1 MRKRRYKALLKW
13 KRGFISRL
21 SANAYIACPAR
32 VCVCVCA
39 QWNDYFWKVKQ
50 TVECFSSVPCATVL
64 RSRRPG
70 STGPSCWARASL
82 PGPPGPYW
90 SLEVKIQPPTHS
102 WIFASQSVLER
113 RIGVMRFLEQLVWMF
128 SLIDSQFLQGFVLCP
143 FSTLNTRTAK
153 VNFKFRFTLFT
164 FLTPVPGTVIL
175 LSLRCYNRF
184 C

>member
-32 VCVCVCA
+32 VCVCVCVCVCTEMA
-39 QWNDYFWKVKQ
+39 ISWKVKQ
-50 TVECFSSVPCATVL
+50 TVECFSSVSCAMAL

-70 STGPSCWARASL
+70 SKGPSCWAHAAL

-90 SLEVKIQPPTHS
+90 SLEVKIPPPTHS
-102 WIFASQSVLER
+102 RIFASQSVPER

-128 SLIDSQFLQGFVLCP
+128 SLIDSQFLQSFMLCP
-143 FSTLNTRTAK
+143 FSTLNTRIVK
-153 VNFKFRFTLFT
+153 VNFKFRLSWRLFLALL
-164 FLTPVPGTVIL
+164 FIIIEIL
-175 LSLRCYNRF
+175 
-184 C
+184 